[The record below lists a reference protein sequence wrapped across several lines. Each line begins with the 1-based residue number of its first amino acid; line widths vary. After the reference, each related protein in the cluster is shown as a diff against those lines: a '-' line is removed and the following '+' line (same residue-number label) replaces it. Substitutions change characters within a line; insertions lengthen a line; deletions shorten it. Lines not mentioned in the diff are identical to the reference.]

1 MVESIRVGIITQ
13 AEGPHL
19 EAYLRSL
26 PTDQLESLIEAEC
39 PSRAGQS

>member
-1 MVESIRVGIITQ
+1 MVESIRVGMITQ

-26 PTDQLESLIEAEC
+26 PTDQLESL
-39 PSRAGQS
+39 